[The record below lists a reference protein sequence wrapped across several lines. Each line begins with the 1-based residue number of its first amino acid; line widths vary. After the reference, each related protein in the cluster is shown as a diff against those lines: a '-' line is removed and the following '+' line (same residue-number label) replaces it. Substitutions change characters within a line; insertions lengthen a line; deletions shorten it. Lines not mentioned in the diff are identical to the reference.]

1 MDDRELL
8 AMAAKAAGIEAQYSD
23 NYGDFSIGDPYSKG
37 EVRWNP
43 ITDDGDALRLAA
55 NLRIGLGDRETTV
68 TAFYRQG
75 MSTGSVYV
83 EEHDTTNKAR
93 ATRRA
98 IVRAAA
104 EVGKA
109 LSATGQ

>member
-1 MDDRELL
+1 MTDIELL
-8 AMAAKAAGIEAQYSD
+8 QLAAKASGNTVYSTAGL
-23 NYGDFSIGDPYSKG
+23 G
-37 EVRWNP
+37 VRSVMHWNP
-43 ITDDGDALRLAA
+43 LDDDGDALRLAA
-55 NLRIGLGDRETTV
+55 KLRIGLGDRETTV

-75 MSTGSVYV
+75 MSTGSIYV
-83 EEHDTTNKAR
+83 EEHDATNKAR

-109 LSATGQ
+109 LSVAGQ